1 MSRIASFVAALMLA
15 AAAPHTVL
23 AATADGFATATF
35 AGGCFWCVES
45 DFDAVP
51 GVVETISGYTGGT
64 VDNPTYKQVTAGGT
78 GHREAVQIRYDPKQV
93 SYERLL
99 HVFWRSVDPTD
110 DGGQFCDRGESYQ
123 TAIFVGNEEERR
135 LAEASREALEQSAV
149 LDAPLVT
156 PDRGGRRVLSGRE
169 LPPGLLHEESGPL
182 PVLSVLVRARLAG
195 AAGLGQRGPRRNRTP
210 LSETPCRGEPCRCTA
225 GGQVRGK
232 GVDSARVTIPAAWP
246 GRREAPRRHERRWQA
261 AALARSHIRRQS
273 LLTIV

>member
-1 MSRIASFVAALMLA
+1 MSRIASLVAAWMLA
-15 AAAPHTVL
+15 AFASQPLV
-23 AATADGFATATF
+23 AATGDELAVATF

-123 TAIFVGNEEERR
+123 TAVFVGNEEERR

-156 PDRGGRRVLSGRE
+156 PVEAAREFYPAENYHQDYYTKNPVRYRFYRFSCGRDSRV
-169 LPPGLLHEESGPL
+169 
-182 PVLSVLVRARLAG
+182 
-195 AAGLGQRGPRRNRTP
+195 Q
-210 LSETPCRGEPCRCTA
+210 
-225 GGQVRGK
+225 QVWGNQAHD
-232 GVDSARVTIPAAWP
+232 GI
-246 GRREAPRRHERRWQA
+246 ERH
-261 AALARSHIRRQS
+261 
-273 LLTIV
+273 

>member
-1 MSRIASFVAALMLA
+1 MSRIASLVAAWMLA
-15 AAAPHTVL
+15 AFASQPLV
-23 AATADGFATATF
+23 AATGDELAVATF

-123 TAIFVGNEEERR
+123 TAIFAGNEEERR

-156 PDRGGRRVLSGRE
+156 PVEAAREFYPAENYHQDYYTKNPVRYRFYRFSCGRDSRV
-169 LPPGLLHEESGPL
+169 
-182 PVLSVLVRARLAG
+182 
-195 AAGLGQRGPRRNRTP
+195 Q
-210 LSETPCRGEPCRCTA
+210 
-225 GGQVRGK
+225 QVWGNQAHD
-232 GVDSARVTIPAAWP
+232 GI
-246 GRREAPRRHERRWQA
+246 ERH
-261 AALARSHIRRQS
+261 
-273 LLTIV
+273 